1 MVDPNRSNQLFQMV
15 KRLGFGG
22 FGKVYLLKS
31 KATKEPRA
39 AKHQEWGLLDKN
51 YQQVRREVYIL
62 TRLQQKQNEHIVKF
76 FDYYEGDLQSVIL
89 TEYLSGGELFER
101 ISSPAYILTESKCRD
116 FAIQIFKGVKFIH
129 QKRIIHLDLKPQN
142 IVLQSSSS
150 RPYSALTGGI
160 GTPHRRL
167 SDLPKFDKSRDQRR
181 MSDTEQFP
189 ERLKI
194 IDFGLARDLSRI
206 KSDSIP
212 ISICGT
218 VEFMAPEVMNC
229 TRASFNTDMWSVG
242 VILYMMLSGG
252 KLFSI
257 FKARIE

>member
-1 MVDPNRSNQLFQMV
+1 MV

-22 FGKVYLLKS
+22 FGKVYLLRS
-31 KATKEPRA
+31 KATKELRA
-39 AKHQEWGLLDKN
+39 GKHQEWGNLDKN

-62 TRLQQKQNEHIVKF
+62 TRLQRKLNDHIVRF
-76 FDYYEGDLQSVIL
+76 FDYYEGDQQSVIL
-89 TEYLSGGELFER
+89 TEFLSGGELFER
-101 ISSPAYILTESKCRD
+101 ISSPNYILTEAKCRD

-129 QKRIIHLDLKPQN
+129 QNRIIHLDLKPQN
-142 IVLQSSSS
+142 IVLQSN
-150 RPYSALTGGI
+150 RPYSAIGGI
-160 GTPHRRL
+160 GSPHRRR
-167 SDLPKFDKSRDQRR
+167 SDLPMFDKARDQRR
-181 MSDTEQFP
+181 MSDVDQVP

-218 VEFMAPEVMNC
+218 VEFISPEVMNC
-229 TRASFNTDMWSVG
+229 TRATFNTDMWSVG

-252 KLFSI
+252 KAVLDVLAIFRSNMTQLSI
-257 FKARIE
+257 SLT